1 MLGET
6 DNGTGVTTG
15 ELSRAVGLIRG
26 DIKDVKKDIQEKP
39 TQQQLAAVQKEA
51 LDKIDTVRREAKA
64 EAGGLRQRIVDL
76 ENWQTWALRLGIPGL
91 VAAALNAINTFG
103 GAVAK

>member
-1 MLGET
+1 MET
-6 DNGTGVTTG
+6 ENSTGITTG

-26 DIKDVKKDIQEKP
+26 DIKDVKKDISEKP
-39 TQQQLAAVQKEA
+39 TQAELNAVQREA
-51 LDKIDTVRREAKA
+51 AAKIETVRREAKA

-91 VAAALNAINTFG
+91 IAAALNAINTFG
-103 GAVAK
+103 GVVSK

>member
-1 MLGET
+1 MPDGGMADT
-6 DNGTGVTTG
+6 SNVTTG

-39 TQQQLAAVQKEA
+39 TQAE
-51 LDKIDTVRREAKA
+51 LDAVRREAKA

-76 ENWQTWALRLGIPGL
+76 ENWQTWALRLGVPGL
-91 VAAALNAINTFG
+91 CVAALNAVNTFG
-103 GAVAK
+103 GVVTK